1 MIADVILLVKTG
13 CVSNLLEYHPNKEVD
28 FVVAAASVATCLPAA
43 AAEEEEVRRC
53 RGVELF
59 AAARQEEPPRWLLE
73 GSTIRRLDCNK
84 LMVNRIQNYYE
95 TTAEELLSAS
105 GSWRFCVHHGRR

>member
-105 GSWRFCVHHGRR
+105 GS